1 MDAQTPKSGRCP
13 INAQSARSQHPTT
26 SNLSD
31 ELVKVPDKPVSRR
44 TLLKVGGVGAMATT
58 LATVASVSWMPQRA
72 GAMTSTAFS
81 DIQFDIGAFVH
92 PAQTIAGIPV
102 DFGVLY
108 TFMAPA
114 KLSRNPSKAD
124 QATLEN
130 ALRTIE
136 ANYPFSPSGVFTFVS
151 YGLPYFN
158 RLPQSV
164 VHSHMPLRNDGSG
177 KPVLEEAVPSPTDF
191 GVPGIGK
198 LQKNFQ
204 VPVRIETNDVL
215 FIIRSDSLA
224 NIIDV
229 SAWFNGSDEL
239 NGNAVSSPNF
249 NGLFQF
255 DVPRLNFVQPGL
267 PRQLADTL
275 AAVGAAPFTKFH
287 TKVNPASSMWMG
299 FVDQQVQASAPN
311 GATVTF
317 AGSSHGH
324 LTTAKAG
331 DYFDNGSVIHLS
343 HILDDLQQF
352 YNDDP
357 NFGAGDIEDYTERLQ
372 YMFHSYDR
380 NGNTGLLYPQ
390 DPNDGF
396 TNGGGLGAPTGNL
409 ATQQQSAFLPNGP
422 LGTTAQDGNFDPTV
436 TDHHK
441 YRVGHTSGL
450 QRSSRATDGTPLH
463 IRNDGPGLS
472 TLDVPDGSLQP
483 TLEFLVFVPTAEFF
497 RVMRANSASV
507 DYVKPGGQN
516 GGTAAS
522 VEPGDEAADDNDDGL
537 ERFLSAT
544 RRQNFLIPPR
554 RHRSF
559 PLVELT

>member
-1 MDAQTPKSGRCP
+1 MDAQTPKSKGCP
-13 INAQSARSQHPTT
+13 ISSQSARSQQSTPAVHP
-26 SNLSD
+26 D
-31 ELVKVPDKPVSRR
+31 QLVKLPDKPLSRR
-44 TLLKVGGVGAMATT
+44 TLLKVGGAGAMATT

-72 GAMTSTAFS
+72 GAMPTTTFS

-92 PAQTIAGIPV
+92 PAQTIAGIQV

-108 TFMAPA
+108 TFLAPA
-114 KLSRNPSKAD
+114 KLTRNPSKAD

-136 ANYPFSPSGVFTFVS
+136 ANYPFSPSGVFTFVA
-151 YGLPYFN
+151 YGLPYFH
-158 RLPQSV
+158 RLPSSLV
-164 VHSHMPLRNDGSG
+164 ASHMPKRNDGSG

-191 GVPGIGK
+191 GVSGISK

-215 FIIRSDSLA
+215 FTLRSDSLV
-224 NIIDV
+224 NILDV
-229 SAWFNGSDEL
+229 SAWFNGSGEL
-239 NGNAVSSPNF
+239 NGNLVPSPDF
-249 NGLFQF
+249 DGLFNF

-275 AAVGAAPFTKFH
+275 AAAGAAPFTVFH
-287 TKVNPASSMWMG
+287 KEVNPASSMWMG
-299 FVDQQVQASAPN
+299 FVDQQTQASAAS
-311 GATVTF
+311 GAIVTF
-317 AGSSHGH
+317 AGTSHAH
-324 LTTAKAG
+324 LTTAVAG
-331 DYFDNGSVIHLS
+331 DYFDNGSIMHLS
-343 HILDDLQQF
+343 HVLEDLQQF
-352 YNDDP
+352 YNKDP
-357 NFGAGDIEDYTERLQ
+357 NFGAGDLEDYSERLQ
-372 YMFHSYDR
+372 YMFHSFDR

-390 DPNDGF
+390 DANDGF
-396 TNGGGLGAPTGNL
+396 TNGGGQGAPTGGL
-409 ATQQQSAFLPNGP
+409 STQQLSAFLPNGP
-422 LGTTAQDGNFDPTV
+422 LGTTAQDRNFDPTV
-436 TDHHK
+436 TDHNK

-450 QRSSRATDGTPLH
+450 QRSSRAADGTPLH

-483 TLEFLVFVPTAEFF
+483 TLEFMAFVPTAEFF
-497 RVMRANSASV
+497 RVMRINSASV
-507 DYVKPGGQN
+507 DYVKPGGAN

-522 VEPGDEAADDNDDGL
+522 VDPGDEAADDNDDGL

-559 PLVELT
+559 PLTELT